1 MLYIFSNYFFYF
13 IFTNILK
20 IFIIWFLA
28 TGFLCVA
35 LAVPQCA
42 LETRLTLD
50 SEICLRLCPQGWDG
64 RRGPPRPD
72 FYQGNLSRVKSA
84 PWKLV
89 QV

>member
-1 MLYIFSNYFFYF
+1 MLYIFSNFFKILSLQ
-13 IFTNILK
+13 IFKK
-20 IFIIWFLA
+20 IFIIWFLD

-50 SEICLRLCPQGWDG
+50 SEICLGLCPQGWDG

-72 FYQGNLSRVKSA
+72 FYQGNL
-84 PWKLV
+84 
-89 QV
+89 

>member
-1 MLYIFSNYFFYF
+1 MLYIFSNYFFLILSLQ
-13 IFTNILK
+13 IFKKNCYLD
-20 IFIIWFLA
+20 LD
-28 TGFLCVA
+28 TGFLGVA
-35 LAVPQCA
+35 LAVPQWA

-50 SEICLRLCPQGWDG
+50 SEICLSLCPQGWDG